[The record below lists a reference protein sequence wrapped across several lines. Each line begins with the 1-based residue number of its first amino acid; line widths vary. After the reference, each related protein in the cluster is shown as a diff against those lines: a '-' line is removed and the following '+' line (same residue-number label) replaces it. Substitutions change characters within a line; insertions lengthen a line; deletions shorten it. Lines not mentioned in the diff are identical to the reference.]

1 MGGTDSEKPNP
12 NKKSAFYF
20 ANIIFLCMIT
30 ALSLAAAVIL
40 FVRLERL
47 RSEKGVE
54 GKVYTDAQIEKVRYA
69 AAETERNRILLD
81 IQSSFESGYSTIS
94 MLRDLFPG
102 DLVVMWEGRYYFYPV
117 NRNLVKNEFDESDF
131 SLGENGFME
140 YKGENENVSV
150 SRGIDV
156 SSLNGEIDWEMVS
169 EDRIAFA
176 MMRAAYR
183 DTDGNLVQDERFQ
196 ENMSGAK
203 SAGLHTGCYV
213 DLDADSEESAEEIA
227 DFVLSHLP
235 LSQQEMGAPVAVR
248 VQIPDHTSSL
258 GGQTREEWTRSVRA
272 FCAKIQKAGYEPV
285 IYANTA
291 AFYMLLNMD
300 ELEKY
305 GKWIADYEP
314 GSAGENRRRRVKKK
328 SLTPGTAACI
338 IMQVMEKIV
347 EQGLLYDF
355 YGSLLTKHQQEIY
368 EKVVYENL
376 SLNEVAET
384 EGVSKQAVHDLVRR
398 CTIIMRGY
406 EEKLGMIR
414 RFGRIRES
422 ADRLRELAASGEI
435 SGEHS
440 ARLSEIAEEICTD
453 LES

>member
-12 NKKSAFYF
+12 NKKTAFYF

-47 RSEKGVE
+47 RMEKEVE
-54 GKVYTDAQIEKVRYA
+54 GKVYTDAQIEKIKYA
-69 AAETERNRILLD
+69 AIETERNRILLD
-81 IQSSFESGYSTIS
+81 IQSSFESGNSTIS

-102 DLVVMWEGRYYFYPV
+102 DLVIMWEGRYYFYPV
-117 NRNLVKNEFDESDF
+117 NRNLAMNDFDESDF

-156 SSLNGEIDWEMVS
+156 SSLNGEIDWDKVS
-169 EDRIAFA
+169 EERIAFA
-176 MMRAAYR
+176 MLRAAYR
-183 DTDGNLVQDERFQ
+183 DTDGSLVQDERFQ

-227 DFVLSHLP
+227 DFVLSHLS

-272 FCAKIQKAGYEPV
+272 FCAKIQKAGYEP
-285 IYANTA
+285 IICANTA

-305 GKWIADYEP
+305 GKWIADYGDYLYFP
-314 GSAGENRRRRVKKK
+314 YQFDCWQYSIKGTVAGIEGDVSLDLRVK
-328 SLTPGTAACI
+328 TDT
-338 IMQVMEKIV
+338 E
-347 EQGLLYDF
+347 EQD
-355 YGSLLTKHQQEIY
+355 QEQ
-368 EKVVYENL
+368 E
-376 SLNEVAET
+376 
-384 EGVSKQAVHDLVRR
+384 
-398 CTIIMRGY
+398 
-406 EEKLGMIR
+406 
-414 RFGRIRES
+414 
-422 ADRLRELAASGEI
+422 
-435 SGEHS
+435 
-440 ARLSEIAEEICTD
+440 
-453 LES
+453 